1 MKKQDSGKIM
11 SRRVAWLGKALSG
24 DILLKWGVDRYLG
37 FVCYGFLLLS
47 ALIAWSLTVENDM
60 VKVKDNERRIEELR
74 IHYHQ
79 TELNYVGMDSR
90 SIVNRMLE
98 NYNSRLKAP
107 TCPPKRI
114 VIHKEVM
121 E

>member
-1 MKKQDSGKIM
+1 MKKPESRKMM
-11 SRRVAWLGKALSG
+11 SRCVAWLGKALSG
-24 DILLKWGVDRYLG
+24 DLLLKWGVDRYLG
-37 FVCYGFLLLS
+37 LVCYGFLLLS

-60 VKVKDNERRIEELR
+60 VKVQDNERRLEELR

-90 SIVNRMLE
+90 STINRMLE
-98 NYNSRLKAP
+98 SYNSRLKAP
-107 TCPPKRI
+107 TCPPGRI
-114 VIHKEVM
+114 VIHKEDT